1 MTTQIAATPALKGA
15 KAKKVYDESRKKPS
29 KRSIEGAEE
38 LAAMFEPMM
47 KR

>member
-1 MTTQIAATPALKGA
+1 MTTQIAATPVLKGTE
-15 KAKKVYDESRKKPS
+15 AKKVYDESRKKPS
-29 KRSIEGAEE
+29 AGSSDGAKK